1 MPALPEVGAPRVPR
15 GAGPPGALSLPTLCV
30 PGARL
35 CYRVG
40 TAPCAILEGL
50 RLAADGRFLPPVC
63 VAMHAKVLGRT
74 PIGNLMDPEGAISMP
89 IELRHRHNSE
99 LLPTSQRVGIK
110 PELCQPAGEMK
121 LDLNTAL

>member
-1 MPALPEVGAPRVPR
+1 MHAGARGAPFGGTRACTARFWRRV
-15 GAGPPGALSLPTLCV
+15 LPTADGLV
-30 PGARL
+30 WLA
-35 CYRVG
+35 G
-40 TAPCAILEGL
+40 TSTAGL
-50 RLAADGRFLPPVC
+50 VLAADGRFLPPVC